1 MVISIIIVNYNVKYF
16 LEQCLCAVKKA
27 TSNIEA
33 EIFVVD
39 NNSSDESISYLQ
51 PRFPFVQFIHN
62 KENIGFAKANNQ
74 VLERCKGEYI
84 LYLNP
89 DTIVPEDCFEKCFE
103 FFKMT
108 ADCGAIGV
116 KMIDG
121 SGTFL
126 PESKRGFPSPIASFF
141 KLTGLAELFPRS
153 PFFNQYSLGY
163 LNPFKNHRVDVLAGA
178 YLMARSSIIHSI
190 NGFDEAFFMYGEDID
205 LSYRIQQSGFNNYYL
220 ADSTILH
227 FKGESTKKGS
237 LNYVK
242 MFYSAMSIFVHK
254 HYSGNKA
261 HIFSLFIHTAIVL
274 RAGISILKSFVV
286 KVGMPLLDALIIF
299 FTLWFVKN
307 EWTAIVRNGLEF
319 TLDNFPMTF
328 FSFTVIFL
336 VTGAVSGM
344 YDKPDKPLKTF
355 LASTSGIVLMIA
367 AYALFPDRLRF
378 SRSVVVLGGFV
389 AAAAITIFRWIL
401 LKINWI
407 EPSDEEYKFQQTAI
421 VGTIEEYKRVYSIFN
436 HAGIEERIIGR
447 ISVDEN
453 NKNSIGDIKEIKELL
468 NKLNIKELI
477 FCEGKLSNYLIIQLV
492 QTLPR
497 SINYRF
503 IGNDSDSIVGSDS
516 KATSGETL
524 AAEGFYRINEAY
536 NKRMKR
542 VVDIFFSIYLLIT
555 FPLQILFVKG
565 IGSMVKNCIKVLSN
579 KFTWVGYTIKEIKL
593 PTLKKSIITC
603 YGLPVRTVHP
613 LNKEALHHLNLQ
625 YAKNYDFWI
634 DIKILFKNYK
644 QLGKE

>member
-16 LEQCLCAVKKA
+16 LEQCLCSLRKA
-27 TSNIEA
+27 TSTIES
-33 EIFVVD
+33 EVFVVD
-39 NNSSDESISYLQ
+39 NNSSDESISYLKH
-51 PRFPFVQFIHN
+51 RFPLVNFIYN
-62 KENIGFAKANNQ
+62 EENVGFAKANNQ
-74 VLERCKGEYI
+74 VLQQCKGDYI

-89 DTIVPEDCFEKCFE
+89 DTIIPEDCFEKCIE
-103 FFKMT
+103 FFEKT
-108 ADCGAIGV
+108 SDCGAIGI

-141 KLTGLAELFPRS
+141 KLTGLSELFPRS
-153 PFFNQYSLGY
+153 PIFNQYSLGY
-163 LNPFKNHRVDVLAGA
+163 LSPFQNHKVDVLAGA
-178 YLMARSSIIHSI
+178 FLMAKSSIIHSI

-205 LSYRIQQSGFNNYYL
+205 ISYRIQQSGYNNYYL

-261 HIFSLFIHTAIVL
+261 RIFSLFIHTAIVL
-274 RAGISILKSFVV
+274 RAVLSLLKSFVV

-299 FTLWFVKN
+299 FSLWFVKN
-307 EWTAIVRNGLEF
+307 EWTAFVRDGIDF
-319 TLDNFPMTF
+319 PLDNFPLAF
-328 FSFTVIFL
+328 FSFTIIFL

-355 LASTSGIVLMIA
+355 FASISGIVLMIA
-367 AYALFPDRLRF
+367 AYSLFPERLRF
-378 SRSVVVLGGFV
+378 SRSVVVLGGIF
-389 AAAAITIFRWIL
+389 AAVAITMFRWLL

-421 VGTIEEYKRVYSIFN
+421 VGTYEEYKRVHAIFS

-447 ISVDEN
+447 ISVN
-453 NKNSIGDIKEIKELL
+453 NNSKHSIGDIKELKELL

-477 FCEGKLSNYLIIQLV
+477 FCEGTLTNYLIIQLV

-497 SINYRF
+497 TINYRF
-503 IGNDSDSIVGSDS
+503 IGNNSDSIVGSDS
-516 KATSGETL
+516 KATSGETV
-524 AAEGFYRINEAY
+524 ASEGFYRINEAY

-542 VVDIFFSIYLLIT
+542 VVDIFFSLYLIFT
-555 FPLQILFVKG
+555 FPIQVFFVKG
-565 IGSMVKNCIKVLSN
+565 ITSLLKNSFRVLAN
-579 KFTWVGYTIKEIKL
+579 NLTWIGYTTKEIHL
-593 PTLKKSIITC
+593 PILKSSVITC
-603 YGLPVRTVHP
+603 YGFPVNTVHP

-625 YAKNYDFWI
+625 YAKNYDFWT
-634 DIKILFKNYK
+634 DVKILLKNYK
-644 QLGKE
+644 HLSGQ